1 MRMLSTARAILQLRH
16 AGWCVHA
23 HAEHSARYCSYLAVD
38 TSQTRWRSG
47 CACVRLT
54 ECMYQ
59 ACVYWLFIASPSQNA
74 RPTLCARQHIHI
86 VHRRER
92 HDTTEHDSSTRYHEQ
107 EALQLSLLLCA
118 LCALPLACPRQQH
131 EAPVP
136 DLVLE
141 YRTPTCALP
150 LSCPARMLP
159 LAYAGPPTQL
169 CTVTCFLVT

>member
-59 ACVYWLFIASPSQNA
+59 ACVYWLFIASPSQTSQNA

-92 HDTTEHDSSTRYHEQ
+92 HDTTEHDSSTCARGPSKRPCRLVCFCVLCVRPRSHAP
-107 EALQLSLLLCA
+107 ALA
-118 LCALPLACPRQQH
+118 PQQH
-131 EAPVP
+131 EALWC
-136 DLVLE
+136 D
-141 YRTPTCALP
+141 RTAA
-150 LSCPARMLP
+150 SIEANARVH
-159 LAYAGPPTQL
+159 AY
-169 CTVTCFLVT
+169 